1 MADRVILETGKTFSE
16 FSLLT
21 NYTSKDCTLQKIN
34 LKTNLG
40 KLKLN
45 LPFLSGGIP
54 FNDALFATAFAAF
67 VGCVV
72 MGLLNFISSYC
83 NSNKSG
89 TFW

>member
-1 MADRVILETGKTFSE
+1 MADRVILETGETFSE

-45 LPFLSGGIP
+45 LPFLSAAMTSVTGYEM
-54 FNDALFATAFAAF
+54 ALAL
-67 VGCVV
+67 G
-72 MGLLNFISSYC
+72 
-83 NSNKSG
+83 
-89 TFW
+89 